1 MPLLL
6 ITQDQDTERSFK
18 NHWLHLLEDEDVAI
32 EMIQDITQG
41 LDQVT
46 AGPEV
51 RFDTDL
57 LGIHAQED
65 LLYIGLHHPVIFPIQ
80 DQVTDL
86 LIGETF
92 IMI

>member
-1 MPLLL
+1 MMP
-6 ITQDQDTERSFK
+6 
-18 NHWLHLLEDEDVAI
+18 
-32 EMIQDITQG
+32 DITQG

-51 RFDTDL
+51 PFDTDL

-65 LLYIGLHHPVIFPIQ
+65 LRYIGLHHPFIFPIPE
-80 DQVTDL
+80 QVTDH

>member
-1 MPLLL
+1 
-6 ITQDQDTERSFK
+6 
-18 NHWLHLLEDEDVAI
+18 
-32 EMIQDITQG
+32 MIQDIPQG

-51 RFDTDL
+51 PFDTDL

-65 LLYIGLHHPVIFPIQ
+65 RLYIGLHPPVIFPIRE
-80 DQVTDL
+80 QVIDH